1 VSEVSISNQALSVHE
16 FRTLMDPL
24 GPFEATP
31 FLAVAT
37 SGGADSI
44 ALCILA
50 DRWARAR
57 RGKIIALVVDH
68 RLRKGSYAE
77 AQRVKSQL
85 ENDLGITARVLRG
98 YKSSSGANVQAK
110 ARAMRYRLMC
120 DWCVRYGILHLLLG
134 HHREDQAETFLLRL
148 IRGSGVEGLAA
159 MSSVSELMGV
169 RILRPFLTTSKLRL
183 KTTVTDARQLW
194 LEDPSNADRKFSRV
208 RIRQLSHLLEEE
220 GLESIRITNTAY
232 HIGRARDTLEDS
244 QADLLARALTLN
256 AAGYG
261 ILNTQLFKQARR
273 ETALRALARV
283 LICIS
288 GRDHSPRFV
297 RLERLYTA
305 IMKGQGHPRTLHGC
319 RLAGYQGELLV
330 CREVAAVCQTLPI
343 ENGQELI
350 WDRRYRVSLV
360 SPVCDSTLYV
370 AKLGRIGLRQII
382 KEAGINRP
390 SMPSAVC
397 VSLPALW
404 CGEGVLAVPYLRGV
418 KEHLRPMEKF
428 NVTFR
433 PFQPMM
439 SRFYTLA

>member
-1 VSEVSISNQALSVHE
+1 
-16 FRTLMDPL
+16 MDPL

-85 ENDLGITARVLRG
+85 EKNLGITARVLRG
-98 YKSSSGANVQAK
+98 HKSGSGVNVQAN
-110 ARAMRYRLMC
+110 ARAVRYRLMC
-120 DWCVRYGILHLLLG
+120 DWCVRYGILHLLLA

-159 MSSVSELMGV
+159 MSPVSELMGV
-169 RILRPFLTTSKLRL
+169 RILRPFLATSKLRL

-208 RIRQLSHLLEEE
+208 RIRQLSHLFEEE
-220 GLESIRITNTAY
+220 GLESIRITNTAF

-256 AAGYG
+256 AAGYA
-261 ILNTQLFKQARR
+261 ILNTQLFRQARR
-273 ETALRALARV
+273 ETALRALARILV
-283 LICIS
+283 CIS
-288 GRDHSPRFV
+288 GRDYSPRFV
-297 RLERLYTA
+297 RLERLYTG
-305 IMKGQGHPRTLHGC
+305 IMKELGRPRTLHGC
-319 RLAGYQGELLV
+319 RLAGYQGGLLV
-330 CREVAAVCQTLPI
+330 CREVAAVCQTLPL

-350 WDRRYRVSLV
+350 WDRRFRVSLV

-370 AKLGRIGLRQII
+370 AKLGRGGLRQVV
-382 KEAGINRP
+382 KEAGIHRP
-390 SMPSAVC
+390 SLPPSVC

-404 CGEGVLAVPYLRGV
+404 RGEGVLAVPYLRGV
-418 KEHLRPMEKF
+418 KGHLRPVEKF